1 MCENVD
7 NTTVVNIEKATLYGK
22 MAKVMGRLTRIKES
36 GRHSQ
41 GWKYAT
47 SEDVKDA
54 VRVAMSEEGLALLV
68 NLKSHEIV
76 TLDKGVLVRGT
87 MEFTICCSETGA
99 TVTRQLVG
107 EAADQ
112 AKVSDKAFY
121 KLYTT
126 LTKYFLRTTFLIS
139 SGEELDSDSDTPRPT
154 SQNNKM
160 TLEKLLANLNK
171 VGRIRGFYGPSSPI
185 MDCRSKG
192 TELPSPD
199 DTDGWR
205 QLFVDARD
213 HAFGQL
219 DRAVEDGK
227 IPPAQIP
234 MSEPEAVGSAMDEVE
249 ATEAEEDAQSL
260 IDGGLVDAH
269 GPDVYK

>member
-54 VRVAMSEEGLALLV
+54 VRVAMSDEGLALLV
-68 NLKSHEIV
+68 GLESHEIV
-76 TLDKGVLVRGT
+76 NLDKGVLIRGT

-112 AKVSDKAFY
+112 SKVSDKAFY

-126 LTKYFLRTTFLIS
+126 LTKYFLKTTFLIS
-139 SGEELDSDSDTPRPT
+139 SGDGIDSDVDAPAVSRNRQSNGDG
-154 SQNNKM
+154 M

-171 VGRIRGFYGPSSPI
+171 VSRIRGFYGPLSPI
-185 MDCRSKG
+185 MDCRSRG
-192 TELPSPD
+192 AELPSSD

-205 QLFVDARD
+205 QLFADARN
-213 HAFGQL
+213 HAFEQL
-219 DRAVEDGK
+219 DKAVVDGK

-234 MSEPEAVGSAMDEVE
+234 MSESEAVSSAMDEVE
-249 ATEAEEDAQSL
+249 ADKE
-260 IDGGLVDAH
+260 I
-269 GPDVYK
+269 PF

>member
-1 MCENVD
+1 MHENVD

-68 NLKSHEIV
+68 SLEDHEIIN
-76 TLDKGVLVRGT
+76 LEGKGVMVRGT
-87 MEFTICCSETGA
+87 MAFTLCCSETGA

-112 AKVSDKAFY
+112 SKVADKAFY

-139 SGEELDSDSDTPRPT
+139 SGEELDSDSDAPRPT
-154 SQNNKM
+154 SQNGGM
-160 TLEKLLANLNK
+160 TLAKLLINLNK
-171 VGRIRGFYGPSSPI
+171 VERIRGFYNLSSI
-185 MDCRSKG
+185 MACRSKG
-192 TELPSPD
+192 AESPD
-199 DTDGWR
+199 AGDTEGWR

-213 HAFGQL
+213 YALEQA
-219 DRAVEDGK
+219 DRAVEDQK
-227 IPPAQIP
+227 I
-234 MSEPEAVGSAMDEVE
+234 SYED
-249 ATEAEEDAQSL
+249 EAEVASSATDKIEAEDE
-260 IDGGLVDAH
+260 DM
-269 GPDVYK
+269 PF

>member
-7 NTTVVNIEKATLYGK
+7 DTTVVNIEKATLYGK

-36 GRHSQ
+36 GKHSQ

-68 NLKSHEIV
+68 SLESHEIIS
-76 TLDKGVLVRGT
+76 LDKGVLIRGT

-99 TVTRQLVG
+99 TVSRQLVG

-112 AKVSDKAFY
+112 SKVSDKAFY

-139 SGEELDSDSDTPRPT
+139 SGEELDSDSDAPRPI
-154 SQNNKM
+154 SQQNGEM
-160 TLEKLLANLNK
+160 TLEKLLISLDK
-171 VGRIRGFYGPSSPI
+171 VARIKGFYSSSSSVTA
-185 MDCRSKG
+185 CRSKG
-192 TELPSPD
+192 AELPPPED
-199 DTDGWR
+199 IDGWR

-213 HAFGQL
+213 HAFEQL
-219 DRAVEDGK
+219 DRAIEDQK
-227 IPPAQIP
+227 IPV
-234 MSEPEAVGSAMDEVE
+234 SETEAVSSAMDEVE
-249 ATEAEEDAQSL
+249 RATAEEDTR
-260 IDGGLVDAH
+260 
-269 GPDVYK
+269 GPDMHK

>member
-68 NLKSHEIV
+68 NLKSHEIIN
-76 TLDKGVLVRGT
+76 LDKGVLIRGT

-112 AKVSDKAFY
+112 SKVSDKAFY

-139 SGEELDSDSDTPRPT
+139 SGEELDSDSDAPGPAR
-154 SQNNKM
+154 QNGEM
-160 TLEKLLANLNK
+160 TLAKLLTNLNK
-171 VGRIRGFYGPSSPI
+171 VKRIKGFYNPSSSI
-185 MDCRSKG
+185 MDCRPKG
-192 TELPSPD
+192 SELPSPN

-213 HAFGQL
+213 YALEQA
-219 DRAVEDGK
+219 DRAIEDQK
-227 IPPAQIP
+227 I
-234 MSEPEAVGSAMDEVE
+234 SYEDEAEVASSAMDEVE
-249 ATEAEEDAQSL
+249 AD
-260 IDGGLVDAH
+260 VDPLAF
-269 GPDVYK
+269 K

>member
-68 NLKSHEIV
+68 NLESHEIIN
-76 TLDKGVLVRGT
+76 LDKGVLIRGT

-112 AKVSDKAFY
+112 SKVSDKAFY

-154 SQNNKM
+154 SHSQNGGM
-160 TLEKLLANLNK
+160 TLEKLLINLNK
-171 VGRIRGFYGPSSPI
+171 IERIKGFYGPSSSI
-185 MDCRSKG
+185 MACHSKG
-192 TELPSPD
+192 AELPPPD
-199 DTDGWR
+199 DMEGWR
-205 QLFVDARD
+205 QLFKDARD
-213 HAFGQL
+213 HAFEQL

-227 IPPAQIP
+227 ISPDQIP
-234 MSEPEAVGSAMDEVE
+234 MGEAEAASSAMDEVE
-249 ATEAEEDAQSL
+249 AIEAEDER
-260 IDGGLVDAH
+260 
-269 GPDVYK
+269 PF